1 MIIHV
6 SGTPY
11 QMGFTHGK
19 MAAKLIRDNMG
30 LVRQII
36 EGAGMPWDVYDKYL
50 LRNLSYLKKNH
61 PDFVE
66 EFQGIADGAGLTLY
80 DIALTSISLYFQ
92 AKTLPRE
99 CSTFIARGPATLD
112 HKTYIVKNR
121 DMGCGVF
128 KHVVLH
134 RDFGHFQTT
143 EVHAAGTITYPGS
156 GMNSYGLAT
165 SQVGM
170 WSPNVTF
177 EVPPLTEDCALDS
190 DMIYNEAMILR
201 ECRNVED
208 VIRFVDKADYLHG
221 LDLFAIDGTRAVVFE
236 IMIDQKRMFQDEN
249 GILVRTNNF
258 VHPDYADIVPDKE
271 TSPGIYTR
279 YERGMSFLQE
289 RHGGIRFQD
298 MLQLAGDHE
307 NGGGCIC
314 RHGGEAKGFTS
325 YSSICVL
332 EDRQLWTSFG
342 PPCEALV
349 LDALNQ

>member
-1 MIIHV
+1 MVIHL

-11 QMGFTHGK
+11 EMGVAHGK
-19 MAAKLIRDNMG
+19 AAAQLIRYNMG
-30 LVRQII
+30 LVKQTV
-36 EGAGMPWDVYDKYL
+36 EGAGMPWDTYNKYL
-50 LRNLSYLKKNH
+50 NRNLNYLKKNH

-66 EFQGIADGAGLTLY
+66 EFQGIADGADLTLY

-112 HKTYIVKNR
+112 RKTYIAKNR
-121 DMGCGVF
+121 DMGYGVY

-134 RDFGHFQTT
+134 RDFGDFQTT
-143 EVHAAGTITYPGS
+143 EVHAAGTITFPGS

-177 EVPPLTEDCALDS
+177 EVPPLSEDCALDS

-201 ECRNVED
+201 SCKNVDD
-208 VIRFVDKADYLHG
+208 VIKFVDRADYLHG
-221 LDLFAIDGTRAVVFE
+221 LDLFAVDSSRAVVFE
-236 IMIDQKRMFQDEN
+236 IMIDQKRMIQDEN

-258 VHPDYADIVPDKE
+258 VHPDYADIVPSRE

-279 YERGMSFLQE
+279 YERGMSFLKD
-289 RHGGIRFQD
+289 RHGHIRFQD

-307 NGGGCIC
+307 NGEGCIC
-314 RHGGEAKGFTS
+314 RHGGAARAFTS

-342 PPCEALV
+342 PPCESLV
-349 LDALNQ
+349 LDTVEG